1 MMLMHRSNLWEDK
14 YDNRYR
20 RNERVP
26 VSKNRDGDGYG
37 GCGGVVVSRSPG
49 GRRTQ
54 HAVMATANEWARI
67 RELADEAGME
77 ISRYIVHRAIMAE
90 AVPAVVMRRAVR
102 ELLVLAKIEQE
113 RMEDLE
119 LGDRWAAIGDAV
131 DAWLSRE
138 GDLDRLTDPGAAA
151 RWQAVSGSADP
162 EGGPAPQP

>member
-1 MMLMHRSNLWEDK
+1 M
-14 YDNRYR
+14 
-20 RNERVP
+20 
-26 VSKNRDGDGYG
+26 
-37 GCGGVVVSRSPG
+37 SRSPG

-67 RELADEAGME
+67 RELADEAGMD

-113 RMEDLE
+113 RMEDID
-119 LGDRWAAIGDAV
+119 LGDRWVAIGDAV